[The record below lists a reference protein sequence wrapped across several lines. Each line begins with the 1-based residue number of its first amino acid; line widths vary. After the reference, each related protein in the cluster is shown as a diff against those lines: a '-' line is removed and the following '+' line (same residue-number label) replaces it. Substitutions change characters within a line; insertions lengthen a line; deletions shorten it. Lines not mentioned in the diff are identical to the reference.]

1 MKPRSAAHLL
11 IERLLWSGCHVRN
24 GHQVERQRMILVVAF
39 IVITV
44 IGQKRKTVKIIP
56 FKYCDYAIN

>member
-44 IGQKRKTVKIIP
+44 IGQKWPSTVAIP
-56 FKYCDYAIN
+56 FV